1 MFEDFEIN
9 AVNDSLREYEKRY
22 SPDSFIRFLSTT
34 KRYKCSVTGQYLK
47 VPEENVVHINEWR
60 NPACDSA
67 DIHDIDIKLADVS
80 GDDYYHGL
88 APAFTAE
95 AVKLLI
101 QKGGFRNIGTLL
113 SFLKKYKSYY
123 NWVFPVESSAS
134 YGIEEFYIYTIIKMA
149 GHFGYKFTFKNKE
162 TLNAFEDTI
171 KEDNSCFIDGVTYSL
186 AGNVLTFIGGPCDEM
201 LSLLDNFSFTSDGA
215 ICLKGAAGSY
225 SFSLFYELQKED
237 GAFIHPHMLGNNSYY
252 SGVIARLMKIDAPS
266 SPEDGNNN
274 IRVMRLFTGR
284 TTFATLDA
292 FDYGNLVTHPLL
304 RFPLEGDEHSIADTV
319 RKVRKE
325 EYERM
330 SLLFS
335 YDNSKE
341 EGQSHA
347 RTLLN
352 LINRYLSSSINSNT
366 IAVSA
371 NLTTR
376 DGCLIGAVRNRSS
389 IDTGTCYCSS
399 NGQMEFRDNL
409 VTFYRNSVYVDL
421 PSLSVPKGLDAQY
434 ERLDFTKE
442 IERETIAELN
452 TSHFSATWRYYGIS
466 VLGVVNRIGDGSGAT
481 RLHFNVLSENTLLD
495 DFIDVCEFR
504 NEATESFEN
513 NRLIGLKPVKLSAF
527 ISVAV
532 TWLIDHCDFITNLI
546 LVFLVLYERLVFN
559 AEGDPLDFSLAA
571 VFIFLELV
579 YLVGSFVRYRR
590 KKKRTKAKSVYVRGM
605 ILKEKWKKGRNDDEK
620 KMLLMLSLFSSAEK
634 LKRKMEGLRRHYAS
648 TPHSILVLMY
658 ELNAL
663 HLAIEDE

>member
-1 MFEDFEIN
+1 
-9 AVNDSLREYEKRY
+9 
-22 SPDSFIRFLSTT
+22 
-34 KRYKCSVTGQYLK
+34 
-47 VPEENVVHINEWR
+47 
-60 NPACDSA
+60 
-67 DIHDIDIKLADVS
+67 
-80 GDDYYHGL
+80 
-88 APAFTAE
+88 
-95 AVKLLI
+95 
-101 QKGGFRNIGTLL
+101 
-113 SFLKKYKSYY
+113 
-123 NWVFPVESSAS
+123 
-134 YGIEEFYIYTIIKMA
+134 
-149 GHFGYKFTFKNKE
+149 
-162 TLNAFEDTI
+162 
-171 KEDNSCFIDGVTYSL
+171 
-186 AGNVLTFIGGPCDEM
+186 M
-201 LSLLDNFSFTSDGA
+201 LSLLDNFSFTVDGI
-215 ICLKGAAGSY
+215 ICLKESSCSY
-225 SFSLFYELQKED
+225 PFSLFYELQQED
-237 GAFIHPHMLGNNSYY
+237 GSSIHPHMLGNNSYY

-304 RFPLEGDEHSIADTV
+304 RFSLEGDEHSIADTV
-319 RKVRKE
+319 RRVRRE

-330 SLLFS
+330 SVLFS
-335 YDNSKE
+335 YDNSKD
-341 EGQSHA
+341 EGLSHA
-347 RTLLN
+347 RTFLN

-366 IAVSA
+366 VAVSA

-421 PSLSVPKGLDAQY
+421 PSLSVPKRADEQY

-442 IERETIAELN
+442 NERETIAELN

-466 VLGVVNRIGDGSGAT
+466 VLGVVNRVGDGSGAT

-495 DFIDVCEFR
+495 NFIDVCEFR

-513 NRLIGLKPVKLSAF
+513 NRLIGLKPVRLSAF
-527 ISVAV
+527 ISVVV

-579 YLVGSFVRYRR
+579 YLIGSFARYHR
-590 KKKRTKAKSVYVRGM
+590 KKKRTKAKSVYVMGM
-605 ILKEKWKKGRNDDEK
+605 LLREKWKKGRSDDEK
-620 KMLLMLSLFSSAEK
+620 KMLLTLSLLSSIEK

-663 HLAIEDE
+663 GSAIEDDSL

>member
-60 NPACDSA
+60 NPVCDCG

-149 GHFGYKFTFKNKE
+149 GHFGYKFTFRNKE
-162 TLNAFEDTI
+162 TLNAFKDAIAEG
-171 KEDNSCFIDGVTYSL
+171 SSFIDGVTYSL

-201 LSLLDNFSFTSDGA
+201 LSFLDNFSFTADGA
-215 ICLKGAAGSY
+215 ICLKGDTGSY
-225 SFSLFYELQKED
+225 PFSLFYELQKED

-304 RFPLEGDEHSIADTV
+304 RFSLEGDEHSIADTV
-319 RKVRKE
+319 RRVRKE

-421 PSLSVPKGLDAQY
+421 PSLSVPKGLDVQY

-579 YLVGSFVRYRR
+579 YLIGSFVRYRR
-590 KKKRTKAKSVYVRGM
+590 KKKRTKAKSIYVRGM
-605 ILKEKWKKGRNDDEK
+605 ILKEKWKRGRSDDEK
-620 KMLLMLSLFSSAEK
+620 KMLLMRSLFSSAEK

-663 HLAIEDE
+663 HCAIEDD

>member
-1 MFEDFEIN
+1 MFNDFEIN

-47 VPEENVVHINEWR
+47 VSEENVVHINEWR
-60 NPACDSA
+60 NPACDCG

-134 YGIEEFYIYTIIKMA
+134 YGIEEFYVYTIIKMA

-162 TLNAFEDTI
+162 TLNAFKDAIAEG
-171 KEDNSCFIDGVTYSL
+171 SSFIDGVTYSL

-201 LSLLDNFSFTSDGA
+201 LSLLDNFSFASDGI
-215 ICLKGAAGSY
+215 ICLKGATGSY
-225 SFSLFYELQKED
+225 PFSLFYELQKED

-352 LINRYLSSSINSNT
+352 LINGYLSSSINSNT

-579 YLVGSFVRYRR
+579 YLIGSFVRYRR

-605 ILKEKWKKGRNDDEK
+605 ILKEKWKRGRSDDEK

-634 LKRKMEGLRRHYAS
+634 LKRKMECLRRHYAS

-663 HLAIEDE
+663 HCAIVEDE

>member
-47 VPEENVVHINEWR
+47 VPEENVVRINEWR
-60 NPACDSA
+60 NPACDCG
-67 DIHDIDIKLADVS
+67 DIYDIDIKLADVS

-113 SFLKKYKSYY
+113 SFLKKYKAYY
-123 NWVFPVESSAS
+123 NWVFPVESSSS

-162 TLNAFEDTI
+162 TLNAFKDAIAEGR
-171 KEDNSCFIDGVTYSL
+171 SFIDGVTYSL
-186 AGNVLTFIGGPCDEM
+186 DGNVLTFIGGPCDEM
-201 LSLLDNFSFTSDGA
+201 LSLLDNFSFTSDGT

-452 TSHFSATWRYYGIS
+452 TSHFSATWMYYGIS

-579 YLVGSFVRYRR
+579 YLIGSFVRYRR

-620 KMLLMLSLFSSAEK
+620 KMLLMLSLFSSVEK
-634 LKRKMEGLRRHYAS
+634 LKRKMEGLRLHYSS

-663 HLAIEDE
+663 HCAIEDE